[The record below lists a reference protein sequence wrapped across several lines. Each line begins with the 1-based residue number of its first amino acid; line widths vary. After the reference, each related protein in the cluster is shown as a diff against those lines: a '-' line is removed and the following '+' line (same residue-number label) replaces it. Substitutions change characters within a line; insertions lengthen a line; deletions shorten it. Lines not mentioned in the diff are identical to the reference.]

1 MKRFLGLLEE
11 DLKSK
16 LWLVVANWY
25 VFGMFCL
32 ILATKMT
39 IPCGG
44 GKKPLYRAGEHFL
57 FCGNGADGDRDG
69 ALFLPLPVFRKKE

>member
-39 IPCGG
+39 IP
-44 GKKPLYRAGEHFL
+44 AGEVRSLYTGPGNTSFL
-57 FCGNGADGDRDG
+57 RQWC
-69 ALFLPLPVFRKKE
+69 